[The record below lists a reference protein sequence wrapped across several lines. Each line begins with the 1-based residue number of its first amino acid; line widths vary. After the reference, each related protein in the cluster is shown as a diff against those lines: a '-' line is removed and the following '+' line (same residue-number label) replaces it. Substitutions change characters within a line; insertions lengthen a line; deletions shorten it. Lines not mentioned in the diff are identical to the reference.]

1 MGIQEQTGVTV
12 IREVQ
17 GEMELKGTE
26 VLQVC
31 LALEETEESLDGQ
44 ERRELLLTARME
56 TKVILSFSDQNRS
69 NYFSCISSLSRL
81 YCSTVNLPGV
91 KITR

>member
-56 TKVILSFSDQNRS
+56 TKEAAADQALRA
-69 NYFSCISSLSRL
+69 CR
-81 YCSTVNLPGV
+81 V
-91 KITR
+91 